1 MGKKESGK
9 GRTIAGA
16 LSGFSGFTIRTFLIN
31 AILMLIF
38 LAVIA
43 FNFSSFYNVQFVTE
57 KYQMEI
63 RKDVQTINK
72 RLLFALASNDKEVTQ
87 KQSDDLQERFTKISG
102 YFGTISKNLNNEK
115 LGNELTTDWNAV
127 RDASFEMLDMIN
139 AGKTKEALEYY
150 NSTLNDVSETLAD
163 ALDETGKLAESE
175 AHNKYVLIL
184 AITVAAIVVLI
195 ISLIIIIVINRKKTT
210 DLTKTIEN
218 DLQVIIDA
226 SNEIAQGNVHAE
238 IDYYEDNEIG
248 KVAEKLR
255 AAFSSMSFYIDD
267 ISEVMSTMAEG
278 NFNVSFSRKFDG
290 DFAAI
295 QEAVDS
301 FTVQIS
307 DSMREIMEVSKMV
320 SEGAVQLSGAGQNLA
335 DTVTNQAMIVDELS
349 VNVNR
354 INQDISSNSS
364 EAENIAE
371 EVNVVADNIVVGD
384 RKMQEVVEAM
394 NAIADSSR
402 EISKIIDTINEIAS
416 QTNLLSLN
424 ASIEAARAGEAGKGF
439 AVVATEVSQLA
450 GQTGEAAQST
460 AELINTSL
468 RNVDAGIKIANET
481 AQELDKMVG
490 EVQTISEKVRRIA
503 QDSTTQASSV
513 QGMSSDIG
521 QIASA
526 GQNNAAT
533 SEESLALSYE
543 MSDHAKTLKELVD
556 KFQLR

>member
-1 MGKKESGK
+1 MGKTESGK

-16 LSGFSGFTIRTFLIN
+16 LNAFSGFTIRTFLIN
-31 AILMLIF
+31 AVLMLIF

-72 RLLFALASNDKEVTQ
+72 RLLFALASNDKEVTK
-87 KQSDDLQERFTKISG
+87 KQADDLQERFAKISG

-115 LGNELTTDWNAV
+115 LGNELTADWNAV
-127 RDASFEMLDMIN
+127 RDASFEMLNLVD

-175 AHNKYVLIL
+175 AHNKYVTIL
-184 AITVAAIVVLI
+184 AITAAAIVVLI
-195 ISLIIIIVINRKKTT
+195 ISLIAIIVINRKKTS
-210 DLTKTIEN
+210 DLTKTIEE

-248 KVAEKLR
+248 KVADQLR

-295 QEAVDS
+295 QEAIDS

-450 GQTGEAAQST
+450 GQTGDAAQST

>member
-364 EAENIAE
+364 EAESIAE

-384 RKMQEVVEAM
+384 KKMQEVVEAM

-481 AQELDKMVG
+481 AEELDKMVG
-490 EVQTISEKVRRIA
+490 EVQSISEKVRRIA